1 MAENHTGHERMERM
15 LEELKGRNL
24 LAELIQLRDE
34 QRKLQEKAVWLIKG
48 KELPWEINQLGKMR
62 WYMHPR
68 LKTPCINTLTIFVQE
83 LPPGGRS
90 GRMHHPGNQV
100 IYIQEGEGYTV
111 LDGEKYYWAKGDVVQ
126 LPLRVKGTVVQHFN
140 TNTEKSARFI
150 ACEPN
155 TFDSVGVDRGSG
167 WEILEAA
174 PEFRK

>member
-1 MAENHTGHERMERM
+1 MTESHIGHERMERM
-15 LEELKGRNL
+15 LEELEGRNL
-24 LAELIQLRDE
+24 LGELIQMRDE

-68 LKTPCINTLTIFVQE
+68 LKTPCINTLTIYVQE
-83 LPPGGRS
+83 IPPGGRS

-100 IYIQEGEGYTV
+100 MYIQEGEGYTA
-111 LDGEKYYWAKGDVVQ
+111 LDGEKYYWGKGDVVQ
-126 LPLRVKGTVVQHFN
+126 LPLRVKGVVVQHFN
-140 TNTEKSARFI
+140 TSADKSARFI

-155 TFDSVGVDRGSG
+155 TFDSVGVDRGCG
-167 WEILEAA
+167 WEILENA